1 MREEKEELR
10 MEAYYYSFTPTGNI
24 EIDQILSS
32 VAIAGKA
39 HHNTAAWAD
48 EDSNYGN
55 GSLVDLIQNRANE
68 AAKQIDALK
77 SELEATKEKLRLAV
91 ESLEEFGCCA
101 ETCARMGWSCGEPT
115 PDGGYRVKV
124 KGKWHHERPRCDCGF
139 EDALKKI
146 KGEI

>member
-91 ESLEEFGCCA
+91 ESLEEFGCGGCYLKA
-101 ETCARMGWSCGEPT
+101 ILLIRKLLSRRKSLRRKVRVLKDISGMLQHGERI
-115 PDGGYRVKV
+115 GYAKRT
-124 KGKWHHERPRCDCGF
+124 
-139 EDALKKI
+139 
-146 KGEI
+146 